1 MKKISTPVIVTVLLL
16 LLTAFY
22 SVGQANNLV
31 VISNPKGAQGE
42 LTLAELTAIMK
53 GEKQRWKDGTAIT
66 IALMKSS
73 TSTGDAT
80 AKKVYGISGD
90 GLNKYWLALVFQGK
104 AKAPAFFN
112 SPGDLETFV
121 SQTPGAIGIVE
132 DSPSVKTKPMI
143 IDGKKSF

>member
-1 MKKISTPVIVTVLLL
+1 MKKIPAPTIVTVLLL
-16 LLTAFY
+16 LMMAFY
-22 SVGQANNLV
+22 SVGQTNNLV

-42 LTLAELTAIMK
+42 LTFAELTAIMK

-80 AKKVYGISGD
+80 AKKVYGITGD

-112 SPGDLETFV
+112 SPGDLELFV
-121 SQTPGAIGIVE
+121 SQTPGAIGIIE
-132 DSPSVKTKPMI
+132 DSPEVKTKPLI

>member
-1 MKKISTPVIVTVLLL
+1 MKKISTPVIVTVLILL
-16 LLTAFY
+16 MTAFY
-22 SVGQANNLV
+22 SVGQTNNLI
-31 VISNPKGAQGE
+31 VISNPKGGQGE
-42 LTLAELTAIMK
+42 LTFAELTAIMK

-80 AKKVYGISGD
+80 AKKVYGITGD

-121 SQTPGAIGIVE
+121 SQTPGAIGIIE
-132 DSPSVKTKPMI
+132 DSPEVKTKPLI

>member
-1 MKKISTPVIVTVLLL
+1 MKKISTPVIVTLLIVLM
-16 LLTAFY
+16 TAFH
-22 SVGQANNLV
+22 SVGQANNLM
-31 VISNPKGAQGE
+31 VISNPKGTLGE
-42 LTLAELTAIMK
+42 LTFAELTSIMK
-53 GEKQRWKDGTAIT
+53 GEKQRWKDGTLIT

-73 TSTGDAT
+73 TSTGEAT

-121 SQTPGAIGIVE
+121 SQTPGAIGIIE
-132 DSPSVKTKPMI
+132 DSPAVKTKPMI

>member
-1 MKKISTPVIVTVLLL
+1 MKKISIPVIVTILLL
-16 LLTAFY
+16 LMNVFY
-22 SVGQANNLV
+22 SVGQSNNLM
-31 VISNPKGAQGE
+31 VISNPKGAQKE
-42 LTLAELTAIMK
+42 LTFAELTAIMK

-73 TSTGDAT
+73 TSTGEAA
-80 AKKVYGISGD
+80 AKKVYGNTGD

-112 SPGDLETFV
+112 SPGDLEAFV
-121 SQTPGAIGIVE
+121 SQTPGAIGIIE
-132 DSPSVKTKPMI
+132 DSPEVKTKPLI

>member
-16 LLTAFY
+16 LMTVFY
-22 SVGQANNLV
+22 SVGQTNNLV

-42 LTLAELTAIMK
+42 LTFAELTAIMK

-66 IALMKSS
+66 IAMMKSS
-73 TSTGDAT
+73 TSTGEAT
-80 AKKVYGISGD
+80 AKKLYGISGD
-90 GLNKYWLALVFQGK
+90 GLNKYWLAIVFQGK

-121 SQTPGAIGIVE
+121 SQNPGAIGIIE
-132 DSPSVKTKPMI
+132 DSPDLKTKPLI

>member
-1 MKKISTPVIVTVLLL
+1 MKKISTPVFATVLIILMTTL
-16 LLTAFY
+16 N
-22 SVGQANNLV
+22 SVAQTLNLAA
-31 VISNPKGAQGE
+31 ITNPKGALPE
-42 LTLAELTAIMK
+42 LSFEELTAIMK
-53 GEKQRWKDGTAIT
+53 GEKQRWKDGTVIT

-73 TSTGDAT
+73 TSTGEAT
-80 AKKVYGISGD
+80 AKKVYGITGD

-121 SQTPGAIGIVE
+121 SQTPGAIGILE
-132 DSPSVKTKPMI
+132 DTPDLKIKPLI

>member
-16 LLTAFY
+16 LMTVFY
-22 SVGQANNLV
+22 SVGQTNSLV
-31 VISNPKGAQGE
+31 VISNPKGTQAE
-42 LTLAELTAIMK
+42 LTFAELTAIMK

-66 IALMKSS
+66 IAMMKSS
-73 TSTGDAT
+73 TSTGEAT
-80 AKKVYGISGD
+80 AKKLYGISGD
-90 GLNKYWLALVFQGK
+90 GLNKYWLAIVFQGK

-121 SQTPGAIGIVE
+121 SQNPGAIGIIE
-132 DSPSVKTKPMI
+132 DSPDLKTKPLI